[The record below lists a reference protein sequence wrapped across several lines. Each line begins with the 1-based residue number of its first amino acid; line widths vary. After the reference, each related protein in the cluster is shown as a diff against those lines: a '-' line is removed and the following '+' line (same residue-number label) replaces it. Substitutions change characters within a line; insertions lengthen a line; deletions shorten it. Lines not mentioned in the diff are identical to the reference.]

1 MRLRLLGDS
10 IAAGVG
16 STRRE
21 DTLGPLLAARL
32 RAAGRHVDLK
42 VHAVPGARSA
52 DLKAQVRTA
61 IAGGVDLAV
70 IVIGAND
77 LTRFV
82 PAHVGAQQLHD
93 AVADL
98 RGAGAQVVVSTAPD
112 LSVVAHVPPALRDV
126 VSTVSRDY
134 AQAQL
139 QAVIRAGGVV
149 AHVERASR
157 RGSPLIRRCSP
168 PTASTRPPPATASSP
183 RHSRPRS
190 RPFSTPDRLRSRHA
204 RRTVRTKFK
213 H

>member
-1 MRLRLLGDS
+1 MRLCLLGDS

-21 DTLGPLLAARL
+21 DTLGPLLAERL
-32 RAAGRHVDLK
+32 RAAGHQVDLS

-52 DLKAQVRTA
+52 DLRAQVRA
-61 IAGGVDLAV
+61 AGKADVAV
-70 IVIGAND
+70 VVIGAND

-98 RGAGAQVVVSTAPD
+98 RRAGAAVVVSTAPD

-126 VSTVSRDY
+126 VSAVSRDY
-134 AQAQL
+134 AQVQQ

-149 AHVERASR
+149 AHVERAVTSQFAADPSLFAADR
-157 RGSPLIRRCSP
+157 FHPSAAGYRAIAAAL
-168 PTASTRPPPATASSP
+168 APAVEAVAAE
-183 RHSRPRS
+183 
-190 RPFSTPDRLRSRHA
+190 LRA
-204 RRTVRTKFK
+204 
-213 H
+213 

>member
-16 STRRE
+16 STSRE

-32 RAAGRHVDLK
+32 RAAGHHVDLQ

-52 DLKAQVRTA
+52 DLKAQVRAA

-98 RGAGAQVVVSTAPD
+98 RGAGAAVVVSTAPD

-126 VSTVSRDY
+126 VSAVSRDY
-134 AQAQL
+134 AKAQL

-149 AHVERASR
+149 AHVERAVTSKFAADPSLFAADR
-157 RGSPLIRRCSP
+157 FHPSSAGYRVIAEAL
-168 PTASTRPPPATASSP
+168 APAVEAV
-183 RHSRPRS
+183 
-190 RPFSTPDRLRSRHA
+190 LQA
-204 RRTVRTKFK
+204 
-213 H
+213 

>member
-32 RAAGRHVDLK
+32 RAAGHDVDLR
-42 VHAVPGARSA
+42 VHAFAGARSA
-52 DLKAQVRTA
+52 DLRAQVRA
-61 IAGGVDLAV
+61 AVASGVDLAV
-70 IVIGAND
+70 VVIGAND

-98 RGAGAQVVVSTAPD
+98 RRAGAHVVVSTAPD
-112 LSVVAHVPPALRDV
+112 LSVVAHVPSALRDV
-126 VSTVSRDY
+126 VSAVSRDY

-149 AHVERASR
+149 AHVERAVTPRFAADPSLFAVDR
-157 RGSPLIRRCSP
+157 FHPSGAGYRVIAEAL
-168 PTASTRPPPATASSP
+168 APAIEAV
-183 RHSRPRS
+183 
-190 RPFSTPDRLRSRHA
+190 LQ
-204 RRTVRTKFK
+204 V
-213 H
+213 